1 MADVTVSSIQSGSQA
16 IDSGDGLT
24 VNIAIT
30 SVDLSRSIVMITQSN
45 AANEER
51 IKRHIFR
58 ADLSTSTNV
67 RLIRHESRFAKDVI
81 VEWTVV
87 EFDTGVIENIQ
98 SGSVD
103 RTSAVQNTAITAVDL
118 EKSFVVTSL
127 TTNLSENLT
136 SAPATA
142 SLSSTTNLVLESA
155 TAPTSGQSFYN
166 YQVVEFLSTAGVDI
180 QQVSST
186 GVGYAGTDV
195 QTITAVD
202 TEKTFIASG
211 GFLTDSSINVII
223 RGSAT
228 LDLTSTTEVT
238 ATRTTAGSQLG
249 NATFN
254 YYVVELTGSANKV
267 EKIDVTFLDTDTSKT
282 ASWTA
287 LSTTKTALFDTFSL
301 GNRVID
307 VTSGGSADDRN
318 NLFSVSLNPGAD
330 GATVTRGGVDDAY
343 RVISYAVDFTSGGA
357 TGPNTPINPSVT
369 SLLATSA
376 RLNWEQG

>member
-16 IDSGDGLT
+16 IASGDGLT
-24 VNIAIT
+24 INIAIT
-30 SVDLSRSIVMITQSN
+30 AVDLSRSIVMITQSN
-45 AANEER
+45 AANETR
-51 IKRHIFR
+51 SKRHLFR

-67 RLIRHESRFAKDVI
+67 RLIRHESSFAKDVI

-87 EFDTGVIENIQ
+87 EFDTGVIQNIQ

-103 RTSAVQNTAITAVDL
+103 RTNAVQNTTLTAVDL
-118 EKSFVVTSL
+118 GKSFVVTSL
-127 TTNLSENLT
+127 TTNLSILST
-136 SAPATA
+136 SVPATA

-186 GVGYAGTDV
+186 VVADAGTNV

-211 GFLTDSSINVII
+211 GFLTDASLNVII

-238 ATRTTAGSQLG
+238 ATRTTAGSELG

-267 EKIDVTFLDTDTSKT
+267 EKIDVTFLATDTSKT

-301 GNRVID
+301 GNRVIR
-307 VTSGGSADDRN
+307 VTSGGSADNNN

-330 GATVTRGGVDDAY
+330 GATVTRGGADDAY
-343 RVISYAVDFTSGGA
+343 RVISCAVDFTAGV
-357 TGPNTPINPSVT
+357 TGPNTPINPGTTNLLSTSV
-369 SLLATSA
+369 
-376 RLNWEQG
+376 RLTWEQG

>member
-1 MADVTVSSIQSGSQA
+1 MADVTVSSIQSGSQSIA
-16 IDSGDGLT
+16 SGDGLT
-24 VNIAIT
+24 INIAIT
-30 SVDLSRSIVMITQSN
+30 AVDLSRSIVMITQSN
-45 AANEER
+45 AAKETR

-67 RLIRHESRFAKDVI
+67 RLIRHDSNYAKDVI

-127 TTNLSENLT
+127 TTNLSDLPT

-186 GVGYAGTDV
+186 VVGDAGTDV

-211 GFLTDSSINVII
+211 GFLTAASLNVII

-307 VTSGGSADDRN
+307 VTGGGDTDDSN
-318 NLFSVSLNPGAD
+318 TLFSVSLNPGAD